1 MTASS
6 SPDLPSMAVA
16 LNRLLATVR
25 WEDEQGS
32 IRDLDNNVTLARVV
46 SKVRGH
52 TPHTY
57 IHKIRQGSI
66 VDPRISVIWAIC
78 VVLSEKTPPG
88 ITVTPDYFFVPATK
102 AKVDHALD
110 LHLDALRSGRSRPGS

>member
-6 SPDLPSMAVA
+6 SQDLPSIAVA
-16 LNRLLATVR
+16 LNRLLTTIR
-25 WEDEQGS
+25 WEDELGGV
-32 IRDLDNNVTLARVV
+32 RDLDNNVSLARAV

-57 IHKIRQGSI
+57 IHKIRQGKI

-78 VVLSEKTPPG
+78 VVLSEKTPTG
-88 ITVTPDYFFVPATK
+88 VSVTPDYFFVPGIK

-110 LHLDALRSGRSRPGS
+110 LHLDALRSSRSRPRS

>member
-6 SPDLPSMAVA
+6 SQDLPSIAVA
-16 LNRLLATVR
+16 LNRLLTTIR
-25 WEDEQGS
+25 WEDELGGV
-32 IRDLDNNVTLARVV
+32 RDLDNNVSLARAV

-57 IHKIRQGSI
+57 IHKVRQGKI
-66 VDPRISVIWAIC
+66 VDPRMSVIWAIC
-78 VVLSEKTPPG
+78 VVLSEKTPSG
-88 ITVTPDYFFVPATK
+88 VTLTPDYFFVPATK

-110 LHLDALRSGRSRPGS
+110 LHLDALRSSRSHPGS